1 MLRSIPTLMVWQDIG
16 KFLFLLVLVEGIIF
30 IPSYWRTFVLV
41 LYVLENKNENI
52 GLLWYIHDTNTSFY
66 VGGWLLVNVLVISA
80 ISVSIIC
87 TNNFDTSMIKLATEL
102 TTYFT
107 ETSRVIIKYQKSDC
121 LKSLWMIS
129 VLVEDL

>member
-80 ISVSIIC
+80 ISVSKIC